1 VSYHRGGSVSDVKT
15 HCGRRR
21 PDLTRYQL
29 GLWARCR
36 LLGSRPLELRS
47 VYRRGCRAGRCVQ
60 RARPSTSSAD
70 HCLHSSSTS
79 AAAAP
84 RSTLVFGTLN
94 IRSLLN
100 KFDDVVEVCRD
111 QHLDVLCLTE
121 TWHDP
126 DSPVIGRLQG
136 AGFSVVHRP
145 RSRTVDDTL
154 PNHGGV
160 AVVAAPGI
168 II

>member
-1 VSYHRGGSVSDVKT
+1 MGANRLQLNVAKT
-15 HCGRRR
+15 
-21 PDLTRYQL
+21 
-29 GLWARCR
+29 
-36 LLGSRPLELRS
+36 LELRF

-60 RARPSTSSAD
+60 RARPSPSSAD

-94 IRSLLN
+94 IRSLVN

-121 TWHDP
+121 TWHDI
-126 DSPVIGRLQG
+126 DSPVIGRLQC

-145 RSRTVDDTL
+145 RPRTVDDIS

-168 II
+168 IISPTAVAV